1 MTKINYK
8 SKTQEKIAA
17 MESEMWDQVKA
28 YLANPQDMLEYLK
41 FLRRFPQYSVRNR
54 MMVNLQRPGATA
66 LGSFSFFKK
75 NNVHVKKGEKGLK
88 IFVPTKSSYFFRKV
102 GDDSK
107 TVSLKQ
113 ATKEEKQAIKENKI
127 KLYTHQY
134 FVLGTVFDVTQT
146 DLPKEE
152 YPKLFPNL
160 HENFATTQ
168 QYDHKQIILGIN
180 EILSNL
186 GVKQELATANTWDQG
201 TAKGYYRPATKTIV
215 LNPDNTDSENDAVLL
230 HELSHAILHS
240 EKLNPVQES
249 LKLTHHSKMTTAE
262 RELEAEMT
270 AYLICSEV
278 GIDTKESSLR
288 YIAGWTDRG
297 NAIDKKRLLTF
308 FDEIVKV
315 ADYVVEIV
323 KQTDSSEAA

>member
-17 MESEMWDQVKA
+17 MEQQMWQKVKT
-28 YLANPQDMLEYLK
+28 YFDDPKEMLEYIT

-54 MMVNLQRPGATA
+54 MMVNLQRPGAVA

-75 NNVHVKKGEKGLK
+75 HNVRIKKGEKGLK
-88 IFVPTKSSYFFRKV
+88 IFVPTKSSYFYRQTKD
-102 GDDSK
+102 GQII
-107 TVSLKQ
+107 VSLQK
-113 ATKEEKQAIKENKI
+113 ATKEEKKAIKENKI
-127 KLYTHQY
+127 KLYNHRY
-134 FVLGTVFDVTQT
+134 FVLGTVFDITQT

-186 GVKQELATANTWDQG
+186 GVKQQFATANTWDQG
-201 TAKGYYRPATKTIV
+201 TAKGYYQPATKTIV

-240 EKLNPVQES
+240 EKLNSVQQS

-315 ADYVVEIV
+315 ADYVVEII

>member
-17 MESEMWDQVKA
+17 MEQQMWQKVKT
-28 YLANPQDMLEYLK
+28 YFDDPKEMLEYIT

-54 MMVNLQRPGATA
+54 MMVNLQRPGAVA

-75 NNVHVKKGEKGLK
+75 HNVRIKKGEKGLK
-88 IFVPTKSSYFFRKV
+88 IFVPTKSSYFYRQTKD
-102 GDDSK
+102 GQII
-107 TVSLKQ
+107 VSLQK
-113 ATKEEKQAIKENKI
+113 ATKEEKKAIKENKI
-127 KLYTHQY
+127 KLYNHRY
-134 FVLGTVFDVTQT
+134 FVLGTVFDITQT

-201 TAKGYYRPATKTIV
+201 TAKGYYQPATKTIV

-240 EKLNPVQES
+240 EKLNSVQQS

-315 ADYVVEIV
+315 ANYVVEIV
-323 KQTDSSEAA
+323 KQTDTSEAA

>member
-17 MESEMWDQVKA
+17 MESEMWDQVKS

-75 NNVHVKKGEKGLK
+75 NHVHVKKGEKGLK

-160 HENFATTQ
+160 HVNYELTQ
-168 QYDHKQIILGIN
+168 NYDHNQVIKGIDK
-180 EILSNL
+180 ILSLL
-186 GVKQELATANTWDQG
+186 GVNREVATESSWDQG
-201 TAKGYYRPATKTIV
+201 NAKGYYQLATKRIV
-215 LNPDNTDSENDAVLL
+215 LNPENTDSESDAVLL
-230 HELSHAILHS
+230 HELGHAILHS
-240 EKLNPVQES
+240 EKLNPIQNE
-249 LKLTHHSKMTTAE
+249 LKLSHHRKMTTPE

-278 GIDTKESSLR
+278 GIDTTESSMR

-315 ADYVVEIV
+315 ANYVVEIV